1 MINVIFAGRFNDE
14 TKLAGVGLGFTIN
27 HMLGL
32 CIIMGMSNAMDTLIS
47 QAYGAGNLTLCGMYL
62 NRARVITTIAFIPV
76 TIVLLNAKT
85 LLLFLGQDPATA
97 EVASTYTRWMIPAL
111 FL

>member
-1 MINVIFAGRFNDE
+1 MTKEFLLTSLPLCIQFIVGYGVAMINVIFAGRFNDE

-47 QAYGAGNLTLCGMYL
+47 
-62 NRARVITTIAFIPV
+62 
-76 TIVLLNAKT
+76 
-85 LLLFLGQDPATA
+85 
-97 EVASTYTRWMIPAL
+97 
-111 FL
+111 